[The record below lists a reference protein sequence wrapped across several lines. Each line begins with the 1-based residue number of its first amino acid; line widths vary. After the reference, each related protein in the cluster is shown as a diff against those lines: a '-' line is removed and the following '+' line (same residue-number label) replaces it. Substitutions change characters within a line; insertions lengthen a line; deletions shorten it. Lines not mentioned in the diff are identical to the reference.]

1 MYNSPSGTSYQY
13 NSNILGNWYGY
24 RFIDHTGVVGPAFEP
39 GLDYSVIYM
48 HASAGHFNRRTR
60 DVKQP
65 AREVLLSATTDYFYN
80 SFGWCDIA
88 YHLYHDKKEP
98 YFNMGFVDGHVAYHN
113 YYEVPFTTL
122 ATDAYSFAWTY

>member
-1 MYNSPSGTSYQY
+1 MYASPSGTSYQY

-24 RFIDHTGVVGPAFEP
+24 RFIDHAGEAGTP
-39 GLDYSVIYM
+39 GADYSVIYM
-48 HASAGHFNRRTR
+48 HATAGLFNRKYA

-98 YFNMGFVDGHVAYHN
+98 FFNMGFVDGHVGYHN
-113 YYEVPFTTL
+113 YFDAPFSTL
-122 ATDAYSFAWTY
+122 ATSDYSFAWTY